1 MEQVIIGPPPDSSF
15 GALLRAWR
23 LRALLSQEQLAGR
36 AGLSERTVRDL
47 EADRVR
53 SPRTD
58 TVRLLADAL
67 QLSGPDRESWVA
79 ATRGVNHQRAG
90 PAMPGAGVPAQPPGN
105 VPARPPGGWGPGMG
119 SNRRC
124 RHWPA
129 GGLQAEIV
137 ALYRHGNGRGGPA
150 AQGAEPAGMPVR
162 GWANRAGPDAETGG
176 DGTLTCADRQ
186 ELAELRRENRRLRD
200 DVETL
205 KRAAAIFA
213 TTAQ

>member
-23 LRALLSQEQLAGR
+23 LRALLSQEQLAAR

-67 QLSGPDRESWVA
+67 QLTGPQRESWFA
-79 ATRGVNHQRAG
+79 AARGLNHQRAG
-90 PAMPGAGVPAQPPGN
+90 PMAPRV
-105 VPARPPGGWGPGMG
+105 
-119 SNRRC
+119 
-124 RHWPA
+124 
-129 GGLQAEIV
+129 
-137 ALYRHGNGRGGPA
+137 GGPA
-150 AQGAEPAGMPVR
+150 RVPGDAPARLALTAQGSGMGNNRGCRRWPAAKPETETAAPGWREDQPADQLAQDVDTDETPVR
-162 GWANRAGPDAETGG
+162 ARANQPGPDAHAGNG
-176 DGTLTCADRQ
+176 HLTCADRR
-186 ELAELRRENRRLRD
+186 ELAHLRRENRRLRE
-200 DVETL
+200 DVEIL

-213 TTAQ
+213 TATR

>member
-23 LRALLSQEQLAGR
+23 LRALLSQEQLAAR

-67 QLSGPDRESWVA
+67 QLSGPDPESWVA
-79 ATRGVNHQRAG
+79 AGRGTRAGAG
-90 PAMPGAGVPAQPPGN
+90 PALPGAGVLAQLPGN
-105 VPARPPGGWGPGMG
+105 VPGRPPGGWGPGMG

-137 ALYRHGNGRGGPA
+137 APYRHGNGRDGPA

-162 GWANRAGPDAETGG
+162 GW
-176 DGTLTCADRQ
+176 
-186 ELAELRRENRRLRD
+186 
-200 DVETL
+200 
-205 KRAAAIFA
+205 
-213 TTAQ
+213 

>member
-23 LRALLSQEQLAGR
+23 LRALLSQEQLAAT

-58 TVRLLADAL
+58 TVRLLPDAL

-79 ATRGVNHQRAG
+79 AGRGMNHQRVG
-90 PAMPGAGVPAQPPGN
+90 PRHARGRRPHATARQRPRPA
-105 VPARPPGGWGPGMG
+105 ARWPGPGMG
-119 SNRRC
+119 SNRQC

-137 ALYRHGNGRGGPA
+137 ALYRHGNGRGGPS

-162 GWANRAGPDAETGG
+162 GGPTGPDRMPRPAVM
-176 DGTLTCADRQ
+176 AR
-186 ELAELRRENRRLRD
+186 
-200 DVETL
+200 
-205 KRAAAIFA
+205 
-213 TTAQ
+213 

>member
-15 GALLRAWR
+15 GVLLRAWR
-23 LRALLSQEQLAGR
+23 RRALLSQEQLAAR

-79 ATRGVNHQRAG
+79 AARGMNHQRAG
-90 PAMPGAGVPAQPPGN
+90 PAMPGAGVPAQLPGS

-119 SNRRC
+119 SNRQC
-124 RHWPA
+124 RNWPA
-129 GGLQAEIV
+129 GGLPAEIV
-137 ALYRHGNGRGGPA
+137 ALYRHGNARGGPA
-150 AQGAEPAGMPVR
+150 ARGAEPAGMPVP
-162 GWANRAGPDAETGG
+162 GWANRAGPDAETSG
-176 DGTLTCADRQ
+176 DGTLTCADQR
-186 ELAELRRENRRLRD
+186 ELAELRRETAGSATMSRL
-200 DVETL
+200 
-205 KRAAAIFA
+205 
-213 TTAQ
+213 